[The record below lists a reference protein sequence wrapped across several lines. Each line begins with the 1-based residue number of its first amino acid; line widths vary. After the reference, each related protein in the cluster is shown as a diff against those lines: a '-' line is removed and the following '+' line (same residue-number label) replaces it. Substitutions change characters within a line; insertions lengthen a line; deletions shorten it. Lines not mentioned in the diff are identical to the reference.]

1 MDPLSLAASLVAIIH
16 AGRIG
21 LRGLRRI
28 CESRKAPEELHQF
41 RAELEGLQQLLENVR
56 AFSLQKPPDQFGV
69 LLDEPLKRAQRSID
83 SVNHILN
90 STTFGVSRFN
100 TAAQAQVTWLRYRNR
115 LLALS
120 QDIRNAKMDIGLCLG
135 SFTA

>member
-1 MDPLSLAASLVAIIH
+1 MDPVSVAASIVAIIH
-16 AGRIG
+16 AGRVG
-21 LRGLRRI
+21 LRGVRRL

-56 AFSLQKPPDQFGV
+56 DFSLQRPPDNFGV
-69 LLDEPLKRAQRSID
+69 LLDEPLRRAEKSID

-90 STTFGVSRFN
+90 STTLGASMFN
-100 TAAQAQVTWLRYRNR
+100 TAGQAQVTWLRYRSR

-120 QDIRNAKMDIGLCLG
+120 QEIRNAKMDLGLYLG
-135 SFTA
+135 CFTA